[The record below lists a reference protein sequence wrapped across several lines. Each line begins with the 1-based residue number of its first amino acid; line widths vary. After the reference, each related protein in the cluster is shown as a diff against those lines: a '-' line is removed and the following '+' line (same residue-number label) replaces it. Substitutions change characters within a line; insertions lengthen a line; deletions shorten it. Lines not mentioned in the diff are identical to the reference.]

1 MVNDPRNPFAS
12 RDGER
17 GDDFSLADL
26 TNPFLWPWFAVKAPG
41 QVMSTLLA
49 GPGPIHPPEPAEGL
63 AAWATPHQVRLEL
76 PTMRLRDFSRR
87 SGERTTLIC
96 GPFALH
102 GANVVDFAPGF
113 SLVEALQECGL
124 ARICVTDWRSA
135 TPGMRYFSIDTYLA
149 DLNVAVDEVGPVD
162 LVGVCQGGW
171 LALLYAARF
180 PHKVGR
186 LVIAGAP
193 VDVCA
198 AESAMT
204 RLVNGLPN
212 DAFEHLVRRGEG
224 LVRGRHIRDLWT
236 SSVASTEAAEVLQ
249 LASDVDAGTVRG
261 LARRFAAWD
270 AVTVDLPG
278 TYYLQVVEWLYRENR
293 IVRNCFPALGRLADL
308 ASVSH
313 PLFLLAG
320 RDDRIVAPEQL
331 LALARHVPSRPNI
344 VVAPC
349 GHLSLFMGRLTLR
362 EIWPQIGHWLGEG
375 HTPPPSLHPNAAPE
389 EAVDGEGPHS

>member
-1 MVNDPRNPFAS
+1 MVHDPQNPFDS
-12 RDGER
+12 RDAER
-17 GDDFSLADL
+17 RDEFSLADFA
-26 TNPFLWPWFAVKAPG
+26 NPFLWPLIAAKAPG
-41 QVMSTLLA
+41 HVMSALLGGA
-49 GPGPIHPPEPAEGL
+49 GPLHPPEDAEGL
-63 AAWATPHQVRLEL
+63 SAWATPHQVRLEL

-87 SGERTTLIC
+87 AGERTTLIC

-113 SLVEALQECGL
+113 SLVEALQEAGL
-124 ARICVTDWRSA
+124 PRICVTDWRSA
-135 TPGMRYFSIDTYLA
+135 APDMRYFSIDTYLA

-171 LALLYAARF
+171 LALVYAARF

-193 VDVCA
+193 IDVCA

-204 RLVNGLPN
+204 RMVNGLPN
-212 DAFEHLVRRGEG
+212 DAFEHLVRRGDG
-224 LVRGRHIRDLWT
+224 LVRGRHILDLWR
-236 SSVASTEAAEVLQ
+236 SSIASTEAAEVLQ
-249 LASDVDAGTVRG
+249 LAPNLDTETARG
-261 LARRFAAWD
+261 LARRFAEWNA
-270 AVTVDLPG
+270 ATVDLPG

-293 IVRNCFPALGRLADL
+293 IVRNCFPALGRPADL

-331 LALARHVPSRPNI
+331 LALARHVRTPPQV

-362 EIWPQIGHWLGEG
+362 EIWPQIGRWLGEG
-375 HTPPPSLHPNAAPE
+375 PALPPSCRPDAGSTGQPGA
-389 EAVDGEGPHS
+389 